1 MLEGGRNLLEGGQR
15 GELCGT
21 TGKLAAPDAKL
32 AGGGTC
38 VLRGEYRTNHSPTF
52 RPYAII

>member
-1 MLEGGRNLLEGGQR
+1 MLEGGRWRGDS
-15 GELCGT
+15 GELCRT